1 MESNSARSWTLPSR
15 EKLLN
20 LLTRDYTETPLVG
33 DSCTAHRLIPFAER
47 SIDCP
52 LCAHQFRRVALHA
65 LDANRW
71 LNDWRDDAINVMKEN
86 A

>member
-15 EKLLN
+15 EKLLE
-20 LLTRDYTETPLVG
+20 LLTRDYTETPLLG
-33 DSCTAHRLIPFAER
+33 DSCTVHRLIPFAER

-52 LCAHQFRRVALHA
+52 LCAHQFRRVAQHA

-71 LNDWRDDAINVMKEN
+71 LNDWRDEAINVMKEN